1 MQLTLTYNDLITA
14 AQAHINKMGVT
25 GEVIDVDLKV
35 GRKDRTKTTM
45 IITVGTAE
53 AKQQAAE
60 TPVDVACT
68 VQDLPTTYVQ
78 VVQEEPVEEA
88 AEEVVEADEEVE
100 ANQEAE
106 EVPAPRTGL
115 FRGVN

>member
-25 GEVIDVDLKV
+25 GEVVNVDIKV

-45 IITVGTAE
+45 TITVGTAASKAGVVKDE
-53 AKQQAAE
+53 QTE
-60 TPVDVACT
+60 
-68 VQDLPTTYVQ
+68 PTTVDQ
-78 VVQEEPVEEA
+78 SEPVEEPVEIVVEEDEETDSSPEVE
-88 AEEVVEADEEVE
+88 EEVV
-100 ANQEAE
+100 
-106 EVPAPRTGL
+106 PRTGL

>member
-25 GEVIDVDLKV
+25 GEVVNVDIKV

-45 IITVGTAE
+45 TITIGTPE
-53 AKQQAAE
+53 ANYLAAE
-60 TPVDVACT
+60 TEAAVVVAQT
-68 VQDLPTTYVQ
+68 EQT
-78 VVQEEPVEEA
+78 EPVEEEVFVEDEETETSPEVV
-88 AEEVVEADEEVE
+88 EEVVEEV
-100 ANQEAE
+100 
-106 EVPAPRTGL
+106 VPRTGL

>member
-25 GEVIDVDLKV
+25 GEVVNVDIKV

-45 IITVGTAE
+45 IVTIGTPE
-53 AKQQAAE
+53 ANYLAAE
-60 TPVDVACT
+60 VPAETEAAVVVAQAEQT
-68 VQDLPTTYVQ
+68 
-78 VVQEEPVEEA
+78 EPVEEEVFVEDEETETSPEVV
-88 AEEVVEADEEVE
+88 EEVVEEV
-100 ANQEAE
+100 
-106 EVPAPRTGL
+106 VPRTGL